1 MRTGILR
8 SATALAAIAA
18 IATLAWLAAAVLP
31 LRAAHGHTPPRPPQP
46 RAILFRDARVFDGA
60 RVIERTSVL
69 VRDGRIAG
77 IGASIAPPADAEV
90 VDAAGKTLLPG
101 LIDAH
106 THAFGEALREAL
118 VFGVTTE
125 LDMFTDAQLARALRA
140 EQAAGNVPGRAD
152 LLSAGTLVTAPGG
165 HGTEYGLRI
174 PTLAVPESAQAF
186 IDARIAEGSDYIKLV
201 YDDGRAYGMDIPT
214 LDARTLRAAI
224 EAAHR
229 RGKLAVVHIGR
240 LEDARTALE
249 AGVDGLVH
257 LFVDRAPDDGF
268 AELAARRGAFVIP
281 TLSVL
286 GALARTNAGAA
297 LAEDARLAPYL
308 TPMAAGGLRQSFP
321 LRPNAPKLE
330 YAHARE
336 TVRRLRAAG
345 VPILAGTDAPNPGTA
360 HGASMHGELEL
371 LVDAGLSPTEALAA
385 ATSVPAKAFR
395 LEDRGRIATGLRADL
410 VLVNGDPTRD
420 ITATR
425 SIAGVWKGGVRVDR
439 DAFAN
444 AVAAAQKA
452 METGPAGLE
461 NGVVDDFEDGTLAPA
476 FGTQWMPSADA
487 MAGGES
493 TGSVDVV
500 DGGANGSAR
509 ALRIAGTIS
518 PKVPYA
524 WYGAMWSPGM
534 QPLMPANLSSV
545 EGLRFRTRGD
555 GKTYRVMISSQSRG
569 RTPIERPFEAGAG
582 WREVVLPWS
591 AFGVDGKDIMA
602 IIFAGGPEPG
612 EFEFYIDDVRLR

>member
-8 SATALAAIAA
+8 SAAALAAIVALAALAAIA
-18 IATLAWLAAAVLP
+18 TAALP
-31 LRAAHGHTPPRPPQP
+31 QGAAQSEQPPQP
-46 RAILFRDARVFDGA
+46 RAILFRDALIFDGT
-60 RVIERTSVL
+60 RVLERASVL

-77 IGASIAPPADAEV
+77 IGASIAAPAHAEV

-101 LIDAH
+101 FIDAH
-106 THAFGEALREAL
+106 THAFGDALRDAL

-152 LLSAGTLVTAPGG
+152 LFSAGTLITVPGG
-165 HGTEYGLRI
+165 HGTEYGIRI

-186 IDARIAEGSDYIKLV
+186 IDARIGEGSDYIKIV
-201 YDDGRAYGMDIPT
+201 YDDGRAYGMDTPT
-214 LDARTLRAAI
+214 LDVRTLRAAI

-229 RGKLAVVHIGR
+229 RGKLAVVHIGT

-249 AGVDGLVH
+249 TGADGLVH
-257 LFVDRAPDDGF
+257 LFADRAPD
-268 AELAARRGAFVIP
+268 AEFIQLVSRRNAFVIP

-297 LAEDARLAPYL
+297 LAEDARIAPYL
-308 TPMAAGGLRQSFP
+308 TAMAAGGLRQSFP
-321 LRPNAPKLE
+321 LRPDAPKLE

-336 TVRRLRAAG
+336 TVRLLHQAG

-360 HGASMHGELEL
+360 HGASIHGELEL
-371 LVDAGLSPTEALAA
+371 LVEAGLSPAEALAA
-385 ATSVPAKAFR
+385 TTSVPAKAFR
-395 LEDRGRIATGLRADL
+395 LEDRGRIAPGLRADL

-420 ITATR
+420 ISATR
-425 SIAGVWKGGVRVDR
+425 DIAGVWKGGVRVDR

-452 METGPAGLE
+452 MQTAPAGLE
-461 NGVVDDFEDGTLAPA
+461 KGVVDDFEDGTLAPA

-493 TGSVDVV
+493 TGSIDVV
-500 DGGANGSAR
+500 DGGANGSAW
-509 ALRIAGTIS
+509 ALRVAGTIS
-518 PKVPYA
+518 PKLPYA
-524 WYGAMWSPGM
+524 WYGALWSPGA
-534 QPLMPANLSSV
+534 QPMMPANLSSV
-545 EGLRFRTRGD
+545 EGLRFWTRGD
-555 GKTYRVMISSQSRG
+555 GKTYRVMVFSQGRG
-569 RTPIERPFEAGAG
+569 MAPIARPFEAGAD

-591 AFGVDGKDIMA
+591 AFGVDGTDIMA
-602 IIFAGGPEPG
+602 VIFAGGPEPG
-612 EFEFYIDDVRLR
+612 AFEFYIDDVRLR

>member
-1 MRTGILR
+1 M
-8 SATALAAIAA
+8 
-18 IATLAWLAAAVLP
+18 
-31 LRAAHGHTPPRPPQP
+31 
-46 RAILFRDARVFDGA
+46 
-60 RVIERTSVL
+60 
-69 VRDGRIAG
+69 
-77 IGASIAPPADAEV
+77 
-90 VDAAGKTLLPG
+90 
-101 LIDAH
+101 
-106 THAFGEALREAL
+106 
-118 VFGVTTE
+118 FGVTTE
-125 LDMFTDAQLARALRA
+125 LDMFTDAHLAHTLRA
-140 EQAAGNVPGRAD
+140 EQAAGNVAGRAD
-152 LLSAGTLVTAPGG
+152 LFSAGTLITAPGG
-165 HGTEYGLRI
+165 HGTEYGIRI

-186 IDARIAEGSDYIKLV
+186 INARIAEGSDYIKIV

-229 RGKLAVVHIGR
+229 RGKLAVVHIGT

-249 AGVDGLVH
+249 AGADGLVH
-257 LFVDRAPDDGF
+257 LFVDRAPDSGF
-268 AELAARRGAFVIP
+268 VELAARRGAFVIP

-286 GALARTNAGAA
+286 SALARTDAGAA

-321 LRPNAPKLE
+321 LRPDAPKLE

-336 TVRRLRAAG
+336 TVRLLHEAG

-385 ATSVPAKAFR
+385 ATSVPAKAFG
-395 LEDRGRIATGLRADL
+395 LEDRGRIAPGLRADL
-410 VLVNGDPTRD
+410 VLVDGDPTRD

-425 SIAGVWKGGVRVDR
+425 SVAGVWKGGVRVDR

-452 METGPAGLE
+452 MQTAPAGLE
-461 NGVVDDFEDGTLAPA
+461 KGIVDDFEDGTLAPA
-476 FGTQWMPSADA
+476 FGTQWIPSADV

-493 TGSVDVV
+493 TGSIDIV

-518 PKVPYA
+518 PKLPYA
-524 WYGAMWSPGM
+524 WYGAMWSPGA
-534 QPLMPANLSSV
+534 QPMMPANLSSV
-545 EGLRFRTRGD
+545 EGLRFWTRGD
-555 GKTYRVMISSQSRG
+555 GKTYRVMIFSQSRG
-569 RTPIERPFEAGAG
+569 MMPIARPFEAGG
-582 WREVVLPWS
+582 EWREVALPWS

-602 IIFAGGPEPG
+602 VIFAGGPEPG